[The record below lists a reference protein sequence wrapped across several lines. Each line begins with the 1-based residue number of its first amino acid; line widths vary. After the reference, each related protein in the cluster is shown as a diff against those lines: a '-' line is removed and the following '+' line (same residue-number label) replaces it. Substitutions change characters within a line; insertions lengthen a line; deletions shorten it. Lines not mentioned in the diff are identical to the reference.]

1 MQKLRVAIR
10 CLFSLTR
17 GSNVLS
23 CLLQMLVLHAGSNTA
38 SRRHL
43 GCVIHD
49 KESQECK
56 MRERETD
63 AGRGRGET
71 QTLFFCVTQMSDS
84 EPTQVPMFVASDNE
98 GTKVRCAQS
107 PTVGQNAHS

>member
-49 KESQECK
+49 KESQECNT
-56 MRERETD
+56 RERETGT
-63 AGRGRGET
+63 GRGRMET
-71 QTLFFCVTQMSDS
+71 KTLFL
-84 EPTQVPMFVASDNE
+84 NE
-98 GTKVRCAQS
+98 HGRNILAMAAGS
-107 PTVGQNAHS
+107 WHGR

>member
-10 CLFSLTR
+10 FHFSLTR

-49 KESQECK
+49 KESQEFK
-56 MRERETD
+56 MRERERQTQGEGG
-63 AGRGRGET
+63 GRQR
-71 QTLFFCVTQMSDS
+71 LYF
-84 EPTQVPMFVASDNE
+84 
-98 GTKVRCAQS
+98 
-107 PTVGQNAHS
+107 